1 MAVIGALG
9 DIIFSISK
17 QKVYTFDKM
26 KWDSSVRYAKHD
38 RIGLETLLEFTGTDA
53 DTISFTMYFS
63 VMLGINPIQE
73 ISKLLKAERDGEVMM
88 LVIGPKA
95 YGRHRWVI
103 TKSSRSLQKID
114 SAGLL
119 IAAGVDVTLGAYASR

>member
-9 DIIFSISK
+9 DIIFSVSNRT
-17 QKVYTFDKM
+17 VYTFDKM
-26 KWDSSVRYAKHD
+26 KWASSAPYAKHD
-38 RIGLETLLEFTGTDA
+38 RIGLESLLEFTGTDA

-63 VMLGINPIQE
+63 AFLGVNPIAE
-73 ISKLLKAERDGEVMM
+73 ISKFLKAERDGQVMM

-103 TKSSRSLQKID
+103 TKSSRSLESVD
-114 SAGLL
+114 NAGLL

>member
-1 MAVIGALG
+1 MAIIGALG

-26 KWDSSVRYAKHD
+26 KWDSSARYAKHD

-114 SAGLL
+114 SSGLL